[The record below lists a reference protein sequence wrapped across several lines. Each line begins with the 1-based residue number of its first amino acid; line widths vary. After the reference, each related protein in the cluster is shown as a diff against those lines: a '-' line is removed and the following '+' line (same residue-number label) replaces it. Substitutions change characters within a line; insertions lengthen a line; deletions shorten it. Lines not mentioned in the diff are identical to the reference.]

1 MAALLSIGMF
11 DACSDGYD
19 DDFDVVDVITNLLKM
34 SESFQME
41 QTRMVTIAV
50 KGN

>member
-34 SESFQME
+34 SIIEME